1 MAFELCDFLSGTFLF
16 RGVEKVQLSAMLEEI
31 TPDVKE
37 YPAGAE
43 IYSPKVYE
51 HKLGFVVDGECSVE
65 RIKNDGSAV
74 PLNALK
80 NGNSFGIVAVLS
92 SADEFPTRILAKRRT
107 KILFIS
113 KNDTLKLIQKYSAVS
128 MNVIEFLAGKIDFL
142 NQKIATF
149 SSDTVED
156 KLANF
161 LLIEY
166 KKYGSNEFMF
176 NCKKTAEAISAG
188 RASLYRAIAALSEA
202 AIIKLENKKIII
214 LDPQGLER
222 KTK

>member
-1 MAFELCDFLSGTFLF
+1 MAFEVCDFLSETFLF
-16 RGVEKVQLSAMLEEI
+16 SGVEKVDIVGMLEEI
-31 TPDVKE
+31 TPDVKD

-43 IYSPKVYE
+43 IYSPQLYE

-74 PLNALK
+74 PLNTLK
-80 NGNSFGIVAVLS
+80 RGNSFGIVAVLS
-92 SADEFPTRILAKRRT
+92 SEDEFPTRIVSKRKT

-113 KNDTLKLIQKYSAVS
+113 KPDTLKLIQKYSAVS
-128 MNVIEFLAGKIDFL
+128 MNVIRFLAGKIDFL

-166 KKYGSNEFMF
+166 KKRGSNEFLF
-176 NCKKTAEAISAG
+176 NCKKTAEAINAG
-188 RASLYRAIAALSEA
+188 RASLYRAISALSEA
-202 AIIKLENKKIII
+202 EIIKLENKKIII